1 MASQIDQS
9 ADRDRG
15 LPTTGSGRLRTS
27 GSDQRL
33 TDLKY
38 RWPARY
44 RASWAALLLVVLAAA
59 VFSRSALSGPS
70 IALVTALA
78 GVLAI
83 AAFGE
88 VLIVMTG
95 AIDLSISAIVS
106 VGAGIVVHYAGDT
119 SVWVL
124 VLVSLCVCV
133 LLSLVNGVL
142 IVILR
147 LNALIVTLATVGIL
161 IGLIQLWTGVALS
174 STGRTPQT
182 LVDIAQSE
190 VLNIN
195 AVFIAA
201 VIIAVLLATFL
212 NKTRPGK
219 SIAFAGSNPRAANM
233 LGIRVKAVELMAFA
247 LAGLLYGAAGVLL
260 AGYVGSPD
268 VLSGNQYQLLAI
280 TVAGVAGALF
290 TGGPASISSVISS
303 CLFLVLLDQVL
314 SVQGMSSGTRVVVQ
328 GLVLAVAVAAITIG
342 QKGASSL
349 GKFRIRRS
357 T

>member
-1 MASQIDQS
+1 LTIDASIAAPPS
-9 ADRDRG
+9 RNDRDR
-15 LPTTGSGRLRTS
+15 
-27 GSDQRL
+27 DNQRL

-44 RASWAALLLVVLAAA
+44 RASWVALLLVVLGAA
-59 VFSRSALSGPS
+59 VFARSALSGPS
-70 IALVTALA
+70 ITLVTALA

-83 AAFGE
+83 AAFGQ

-119 SVWVL
+119 NVWVL
-124 VLVSLCVCV
+124 VLSSLCVCV

-174 STGRTPQT
+174 VTGRTPQT

-195 AVFIAA
+195 VVFIVA
-201 VIIAVLLATFL
+201 VIIAVVLAAFL

-219 SIAFAGSNPRAANM
+219 SIGFAGNNPRAALM
-233 LGIRVKAVELMAFA
+233 LGIRVKAVGLMAFA

-260 AGYVGSPD
+260 AGYIGSPD
-268 VLSGNQYQLLAI
+268 VQSGNQYQLLAI
-280 TVAGVAGALF
+280 TVAGVAGVLF
-290 TGGPASISSVISS
+290 TGGPGSISSVISS

-328 GLVLAVAVAAITIG
+328 GLVLAVAVAGITIG

>member
-1 MASQIDQS
+1 MTIDASIAAPPS
-9 ADRDRG
+9 RDRDN
-15 LPTTGSGRLRTS
+15 
-27 GSDQRL
+27 QHL

-44 RASWAALLLVVLAAA
+44 RASWAALLLVVLGAGIFA
-59 VFSRSALSGPS
+59 RSALSGAS
-70 IALVTALA
+70 ITLVTALA

-83 AAFGE
+83 AALGQ
-88 VLIVMTG
+88 VIIVMTG

-119 SVWVL
+119 NVWVL
-124 VLVSLCVCV
+124 VLGSLCVCV

-195 AVFIAA
+195 TVFIAA
-201 VIIAVLLATFL
+201 LIIAVVLATFL
-212 NKTRPGK
+212 HKTRLGK
-219 SIAFAGSNPRAANM
+219 SIALAGSNPRAAYM
-233 LGIRVKAVELMAFA
+233 LGIRVKAVGLVAFG

-260 AGYVGSPD
+260 AGYVGTPD
-268 VLSGNQYQLLAI
+268 VLSGNPYQLLAI
-280 TVAGVAGALF
+280 TVAGVAGVLF
-290 TGGPASISSVISS
+290 TGGPGSISSVISA

-328 GLVLAVAVAAITIG
+328 GLVLAVAVAGITIG

>member
-1 MASQIDQS
+1 VTIDASI
-9 ADRDRG
+9 AAPPAKDRDN
-15 LPTTGSGRLRTS
+15 
-27 GSDQRL
+27 QRL

-38 RWPARY
+38 RWPGRY
-44 RASWAALLLVVLAAA
+44 RASWGALLLAVLGAG
-59 VFSRSALSGPS
+59 VFARSALSGAS
-70 IALVTALA
+70 ITLVTALA
-78 GVLAI
+78 GVLVI
-83 AAFGE
+83 AALGQ

-95 AIDLSISAIVS
+95 AIDLSISGIVS

-119 SVWVL
+119 NVWVL
-124 VLVSLCVCV
+124 VLGSLCVCA
-133 LLSLVNGVL
+133 LLSLVNGIL

-161 IGLIQLWTGVALS
+161 VGLIQLWTGVALS
-174 STGRTPQT
+174 STSRTPQT
-182 LVDIAQSE
+182 LVDLAQSE

-201 VIIAVLLATFL
+201 VVIAVVLATFL
-212 NKTRPGK
+212 HKTRLGK
-219 SIAFAGSNPRAANM
+219 SIAFAGSNPRAAHM
-233 LGIRVKAVELMAFA
+233 LGIRARAVGLVAFA

-260 AGYVGSPD
+260 AGYIGSPD
-268 VLSGNQYQLLAI
+268 VQSGNQYQLLAI
-280 TVAGVAGALF
+280 TVAGVAGVLF
-290 TGGPASISSVISS
+290 TGGPGSISSVISS

>member
-1 MASQIDQS
+1 MTIDASIAAPPS
-9 ADRDRG
+9 RDRDN
-15 LPTTGSGRLRTS
+15 
-27 GSDQRL
+27 QHL

-44 RASWAALLLVVLAAA
+44 RGSWLALLLVVLAAA

-70 IALVTALA
+70 ITLVTALA
-78 GVLAI
+78 GILAI
-83 AAFGE
+83 AAFGQ

-106 VGAGIVVHYAGDT
+106 IGAGVVVHYAGGT
-119 SVWVL
+119 NVWVV
-124 VLVSLCVCV
+124 VLGSLCVCV

-182 LVDIAQSE
+182 LVDITQSD

-195 AVFIAA
+195 VVFIAA
-201 VIIAVLLATFL
+201 MIIAVVLATFL

-219 SIAFAGSNPRAANM
+219 SIAFAGNNRRAAHM

-247 LAGLLYGAAGVLL
+247 L
-260 AGYVGSPD
+260 
-268 VLSGNQYQLLAI
+268 
-280 TVAGVAGALF
+280 
-290 TGGPASISSVISS
+290 PATS
-303 CLFLVLLDQVL
+303 
-314 SVQGMSSGTRVVVQ
+314 R
-328 GLVLAVAVAAITIG
+328 
-342 QKGASSL
+342 
-349 GKFRIRRS
+349 
-357 T
+357 

>member
-1 MASQIDQS
+1 MASQVDQPT
-9 ADRDRG
+9 DRKRG
-15 LPTTGSGRLRTS
+15 LPAAQSERSG
-27 GSDQRL
+27 GSDQRS

-44 RASWAALLLVVLAAA
+44 RASWGALLLVVLGAA

-83 AAFGE
+83 AAFGQ

-106 VGAGIVVHYAGDT
+106 VGAGIVVHYASDT
-119 SVWVL
+119 NVWVS

-174 STGRTPQT
+174 VTGRTPQT
-182 LVDIAQSE
+182 LVDIAQSD

-195 AVFIAA
+195 AVFIVA

-212 NKTRPGK
+212 NKTRLGK
-219 SIAFAGSNPRAANM
+219 SIALAGNNTRAAHM

-268 VLSGNQYQLLAI
+268 VQSGNQYQLLAI
-280 TVAGVAGALF
+280 TVAGVAGVLF
-290 TGGPASISSVISS
+290 TGGPGSISSVISA

-349 GKFRIRRS
+349 GRFRIRRS